1 MNCCGYNVSQIL
13 QEIQVEGNREEII
26 KLAREAGMVVYDGD
40 QDRVL
45 FEGSVIDS
53 LTRFFHLAQAAER
66 EACAKVC
73 DDLADTHEKM
83 DQWGSYKTAEA
94 LSQAIQAR
102 GQA

>member
-26 KLAREAGMVVYDGD
+26 KLAKEAGMVVYEGD

-53 LTRFFHLAQAAER
+53 LTRFFHMAQAAER
-66 EACAKVC
+66 KRQA
-73 DDLADTHEKM
+73 LAN
-83 DQWGSYKTAEA
+83 EA
-94 LSQAIQAR
+94 LDRMAENAR
-102 GQA
+102 ELGLRYDMTCPEIGRAHV